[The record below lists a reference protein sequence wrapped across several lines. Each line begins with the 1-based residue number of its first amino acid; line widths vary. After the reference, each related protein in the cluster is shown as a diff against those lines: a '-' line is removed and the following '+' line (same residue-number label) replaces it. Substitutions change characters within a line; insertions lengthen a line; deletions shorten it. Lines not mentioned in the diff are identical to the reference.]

1 MALLVLEDGSE
12 FKGKSFGARNLGF
25 GELVF
30 NTGMTGYQEIITDP
44 SYTGQIITF
53 TYPEIGNY
61 GTNTWDNESSKSFT
75 KGVVVKNYN
84 HEFSNFRADD
94 NLSNFL
100 ESRGICGIYDVDT
113 RAITK
118 RIRDKGAMKAV
129 IAPDGLKLTK
139 EELLLELAQQPSMQ
153 GQDLASLVSTSEI
166 YQGSYQAP
174 PEFSNLKTIKTEFK
188 VIAFDFGIK
197 QNIIN
202 KLIEHGAQVTVVPAN
217 TSADYVLKQD
227 PDGVFLSNGPGDPSA
242 VSYAIKTIEALLTKF
257 KKPIFGICLGHQ
269 LLALANNAE
278 TYKLKFGHRGSN
290 QPIKNLNNQKIEIA
304 SHNHGFAVCKNNLP
318 ENLYIT
324 HLNINDD
331 TIAGIKLKNRPD
343 VFSVQYHPESSP
355 GPHDSDYLFEE
366 FASLMSLAKS
376 YQTH

>member
-1 MALLVLEDGSE
+1 MALLVLEDGRE
-12 FKGKSFGARNLGF
+12 FKGKSFGAQNLGF

-44 SYTGQIITF
+44 SYAGQIITF

-61 GTNTWDNESSKSFT
+61 GTNPWDNESNSVHT

-84 HEFSNFRADD
+84 PEFSNFRAKQSLGD
-94 NLSNFL
+94 FL
-100 ESRGICGIYDVDT
+100 ESLGICGIYDLDT

-118 RIRDKGAMKAV
+118 HIRDKGAMKAV
-129 IAPDGLKLTK
+129 IAPDSIKTTK
-139 EELLLELAQQPSMQ
+139 EELLSALATLPSMQ
-153 GQDLASLVSTSEI
+153 GQDLASIVTAKEI
-166 YQGSYQAP
+166 HPGSYKSP
-174 PEFSNLKTIKTEFK
+174 TGLFTGNLKTAKYK
-188 VIAFDFGIK
+188 VITFDFGIK

-202 KLIEHGAQVTVVPAN
+202 KLIEHGCDVTLVPAN
-217 TSADYVLKQD
+217 TSADYVLEQD

-242 VSYAIKTIEALLTKF
+242 VNYAIQTIETLIQKF

-269 LLALANNAE
+269 LLALANQAK

-290 QPIKNLNNQKIEIA
+290 QPVKNLETGKIEIA
-304 SHNHGFAVCKNNLP
+304 SHNHGFAVSKENLP
-318 ENLYIT
+318 DNISIT

-331 TIAGIKLKNRPD
+331 TIAGIRLKNRPE

-366 FASLMSLAKS
+366 FTKLLEFFRNP
-376 YQTH
+376 